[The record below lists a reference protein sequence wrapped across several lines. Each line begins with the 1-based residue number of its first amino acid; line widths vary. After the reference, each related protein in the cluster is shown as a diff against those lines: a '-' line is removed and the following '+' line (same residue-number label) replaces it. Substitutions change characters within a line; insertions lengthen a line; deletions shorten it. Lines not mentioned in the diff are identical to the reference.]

1 MMEIYIRVQTLETGK
16 CAWWNKKELES
27 YLFDSQSL
35 WAKSKFTGDD
45 FLAGTAFKSFKELKR
60 EAREAK
66 FMAEFDGWND
76 VKVTFWK
83 LGCGGKPIQVKF
95 TRDGKIKK

>member
-1 MMEIYIRVQTLETGK
+1 MEVFIRAQTLETGA
-16 CAWWNKKELES
+16 CAWWNKNGIES
-27 YLFDSQSL
+27 YLFDSKSL
-35 WAKSKFTGDD
+35 WATSPHTGDN
-45 FLAGTAFKSFKELKR
+45 FLAGTPFKSYKELKR

-83 LGCGGKPIQVKF
+83 LGRDGKPVQVKF

>member
-1 MMEIYIRVQTLETGK
+1 MEIYIRAQTLETGA
-16 CAWWNKKELES
+16 CAWWNHNSIES
-27 YLFDSQSL
+27 YLFDSLSL
-35 WAKSKFTGDD
+35 WAHSKYTGDD
-45 FLAGTAFKSFKELKR
+45 FLAGTAFKSYKEIKR

-76 VKVTFWK
+76 VKITFWK
-83 LGCGGKPIQVKF
+83 LDSNGKPVEVKF

>member
-1 MMEIYIRVQTLETGK
+1 MEIYIRTQSFETGK
-16 CAWWNKKELES
+16 CAWWNKNNIEC
-27 YLFDSQSL
+27 YLFDSQTL
-35 WAKSKFTGDD
+35 WAKSQYTGDY
-45 FLAGTAFKSFKELKR
+45 FLAGTAFKSYKELKR

-66 FMAEFDGWND
+66 FMAEFDGDID

-83 LGCGGKPIQVKF
+83 LDRNGKPVEVKF

>member
-1 MMEIYIRVQTLETGK
+1 MEIYIRVQTLETGA
-16 CAWWNKKELES
+16 CAWWNKNESES
-27 YLFDSQSL
+27 YLFDSPSL
-35 WAKSKFTGDD
+35 WAVSRITGDD

-76 VKVTFWK
+76 VKVTYWK
-83 LGCGGKPIQVKF
+83 LGRNGKPAQVKF
-95 TRDGKIKK
+95 DRNGKMKK